1 MGLKVGIVGL
11 SGIGNNHANCYDQ
24 NELADLVAV
33 CDMVKEKADA
43 TAERL
48 GVKAYY
54 DQREMLENEEKLQ
67 KENKNLLSNG
77 VVIHLICLNEL

>member
-54 DQREMLENEEKLQ
+54 DQREMLENEELHIVDVSTGGN
-67 KENKNLLSNG
+67 ENG
-77 VVIHLICLNEL
+77 VEFLVL